1 MSENRKNNN
10 AVWLAV
16 GVGVGALAG
25 LLLAPK
31 SGRETREAIAAEAD
45 RGRKYLVSLGRS
57 GKKMLA
63 RTTKQ
68 VGEAIDIGRKRAKEL
83 LQRTA

>member
-1 MSENRKNNN
+1 MSENHKNSNV
-10 AVWLAV
+10 AWLV
-16 GVGVGALAG
+16 TGLGFGALAG
-25 LLLAPK
+25 ILLAPR
-31 SGRETREAIAAEAD
+31 SGRETRQAIVAEAD

-68 VGEAIDIGRKRAKEL
+68 VSEAIDIGRKRAKEL
-83 LQRTA
+83 LKRTA